1 MLALVFVRSVHLHIG
16 EVPAPIEAST
26 KKTNVKRT
34 TAAPPQ
40 PLAVAPRSNNLE
52 KKQLGK
58 LEDGGHVMSC
68 TKEPQL
74 DVLAT
79 IVIDCTGD
87 CVLPRLTVDKKGN
100 PDVEEFP
107 AQNKDTTVVDIPFL
121 RNGCMPDCAKNVA

>member
-1 MLALVFVRSVHLHIG
+1 M
-16 EVPAPIEAST
+16 PAPIEAST

-40 PLAVAPRSNNLE
+40 PLAVESRVE
-52 KKQLGK
+52 KSRGKLIGK
-58 LEDGGHVMSC
+58 LEDGPMVKTAMSC

-107 AQNKDTTVVDIPFL
+107 AQNKDATVHIPVL